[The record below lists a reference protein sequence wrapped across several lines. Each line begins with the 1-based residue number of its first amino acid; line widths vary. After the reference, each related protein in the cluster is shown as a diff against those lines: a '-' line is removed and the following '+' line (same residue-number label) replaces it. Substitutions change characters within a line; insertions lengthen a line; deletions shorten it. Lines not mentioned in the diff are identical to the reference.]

1 MSVAQAVPHE
11 HRVLV
16 VCNVRGAGDRLRRTL
31 EARARNGPVEAVVV
45 APALNS
51 RLRHWTSDEDGARAA
66 AADRL
71 RRCLGRLEATPGALV
86 RGEVG
91 DADPEQ
97 AIADT
102 LARFPADEIVIAT
115 EPPGRSHRLA
125 RDLVQRT
132 ADRFAL
138 PVTPIEVH
146 EPRPP
151 VPLGAAARR
160 PVASAA

>member
-1 MSVAQAVPHE
+1 MSIAQAVSE

-16 VCNVRGAGDRLRRTL
+16 VCNVPGAGDRLRRTL
-31 EARARNGPVEAVVV
+31 EARARDGHVEAVVV

-71 RRCLGRLEATPGALV
+71 RRCMGRLEDTGGAAV

-102 LARFPADEIVIAT
+102 LATFAADEIVIAT
-115 EPPGRSHRLA
+115 EPPARSHRLA
-125 RDLVQRT
+125 RDLVERA
-132 ADRFAL
+132 ADRFSL
-138 PVTPIEVH
+138 PVTPVEVD

-151 VPLGAAARR
+151 APLGAARR
-160 PVASAA
+160 

>member
-1 MSVAQAVPHE
+1 MSVVQAVPE
-11 HRVLV
+11 QDQHRVLV
-16 VCNVRGAGDRLRRTL
+16 VCNVPGAGERLRRTL
-31 EARARNGPVEAVVV
+31 EARAPIGHVEAVVV

-71 RRCLGRLEATPGALV
+71 RRCMERLEDAGNADV

-97 AIADT
+97 AIADA
-102 LARFPADEIVIAT
+102 LATFSADEIVIAT
-115 EPPGRSHRLA
+115 EPPARSHWLA
-125 RDLVQRT
+125 RDLVERT
-132 ADRFAL
+132 ADRFSL
-138 PVTPIEVH
+138 PVTPIEVD

-151 VPLGAAARR
+151 VPLGAAAR
-160 PVASAA
+160 